1 MLDKNRLK
9 GQMNFFQPTLKE
21 QLNPQQALYLLSERI
36 DWSSLESDL
45 SKYYINFGRPAK
57 PIRLMVSL
65 LILKQLYNLSD
76 ESVVARWTENPYY
89 QYFGGMEHF
98 VWEFP
103 CNPSDLVHFRNRIG
117 QAGIERIFKM
127 SVDLQGKDGK
137 QDKLCIDTT
146 VQEKNIT
153 YPTDAKLQ
161 MRIIDKCRKLA
172 HVYNLQLRQSYTRTV
187 KRCLLLQRFRN
198 HPRNRKKAMAA
209 ARKIKTI
216 AWRLIRELER
226 LLPQGVAQDQLILFK
241 QVLSQK
247 KKDKNKIYSLH
258 EPEVSCIAKG
268 KEHKPYEFGSK
279 VSFGITRTTNV
290 IVSVATFKG
299 NPYDGNTLEE
309 TLKIHKRIT
318 GIQAKE
324 ASVDRGY
331 RGRKE
336 IEGVQIIS
344 PKVLPGS
351 ATNYEKKKMR
361 MRFRRRAAIEP
372 IFGHAKNDYRMGRNY
387 LKGFVGDIKNALLAA
402 MAFNIRRWI
411 RKVLLLCLDLI
422 KEIIAM
428 NKSKEN
434 KTTKFCSLYYNS

>member
-1 MLDKNRLK
+1 MINKNPLK
-9 GQMNFFQPTLKE
+9 GQMNFLQPTLKE
-21 QLNPQQALYLLSERI
+21 QLNPKQELYLLSDTI

-45 SKYYINFGRPAK
+45 SQYYINFGRPAK
-57 PIRLMVSL
+57 PIRMMVSL

-76 ESVVARWTENPYY
+76 ESVVARWIENPYY
-89 QYFGGMEHF
+89 QYFSGMEYF
-98 VWEFP
+98 QWEFP

-117 QAGIERIFKM
+117 KEGIERIFRM

-153 YPTDAKLQ
+153 YPTDTKLQ
-161 MRIIDKCRKLA
+161 VRIIERCRKLA
-172 HVYNLQLRQSYTRTV
+172 AFYHLKIRQSYTRTV
-187 KRCLLLQRFRN
+187 KSCLLLQRFRN

-216 AWRLIRELER
+216 AWRLVRELER
-226 LLPQGVAQDQLILFK
+226 LLPKETVQNQLSLFK

-258 EPEVSCIAKG
+258 EPEVCCIAKG

-290 IVSVATFKG
+290 IVSVATFNG
-299 NPYDGNTLEE
+299 NPYDGDTLEE
-309 TLKIHKRIT
+309 TLKVHKRIT
-318 GIQAKE
+318 GVQAKE

-336 IEGVQIIS
+336 IEGVQIIT
-344 PKVLPGS
+344 PKPLPAR
-351 ATNYEKKKMR
+351 ATDYQKKKMR

-372 IFGHAKNDYRMGRNY
+372 IFGHVKQDYRMGRNY
-387 LKGFVGDIKNALLAA
+387 LKGFIGDVKNALLAA

-411 RKVLLLCLDLI
+411 RKVLLLCILFIEWISSNSKNI
-422 KEIIAM
+422 K
-428 NKSKEN
+428 NQTRWFS
-434 KTTKFCSLYYNS
+434 SLYYIS